1 MLQEKYLLE
10 HFPDLVRPS
19 SLTLFHVRKYLGQGE
34 RAAFIRYDPETP
46 MSEIEFRHPADKATR
61 RLHYDDIKKFVSQSA
76 IEASNWIKHLDP
88 ITITNVT
95 IWTHLHGA
103 DLFKILLDGGVF
115 NSVASLMEKGSGIS
129 SYVKRFTNDPQLLKQ
144 ALSELNVLTG
154 FLNNDVIPVDWV
166 TKMVELAHG
175 GEEHGI
181 DQATWLES
189 FSSSLTEISAGHG
202 ARPPVNVTLL
212 EYIESGKWITSG
224 SSTIGEVKWSYDE
237 KRGRFKARKN
247 MVQFL
252 YTPAELYDLVMGWDG
267 VTTSVAFQ
275 KNEIAKRRLAVA
287 SNFESYILDS
297 YMLFLYGDGWKNW
310 SYITLDE
317 TPRQAQARTAH
328 MSHLMSRGHFALP
341 FDYDSF
347 DHQAQ
352 TSELIVIVRKFIDSI
367 TVPPSY
373 RETWIHIKRLI
384 LSGYERGVM
393 RIILSEGR
401 VVETK
406 VTGGLPS
413 GVRLTS
419 LIGNVWNATVTNM
432 VVGIATT
439 LTGGVKPEAVGV
451 RGDDTYVI
459 SESPAY
465 LGLVRRLYQ
474 ALNAR
479 GKDSKFGIAAN
490 ICEFLRNEISPEG
503 QRGWSN
509 RSITSVTQRK
519 PWTSAPWQVDQQVTI
534 SRLAIDTLSR
544 RVRKDC
550 AFLHRANKSKWSR
563 FYRQSSDWL
572 HLPRRLGGLGVYE
585 DRGKRPSGKLPL
597 TIQDRVRYSN
607 LNPTSPPWAVLSR
620 EQQLEYS
627 RLEMTRRLS
636 TDDIPKASLKRKDEL
651 IDLVRKTRVTWT
663 KEDPIPL
670 MDVRAR
676 CPSPTRPTAWPTKHR
691 PTREEFRLEDGKTVT
706 FEEALSSASSV
717 AQAKKISVRQV
728 LQPMFPNTW
737 EHVTEWERRGWHR
750 TDAINLVLGK
760 TPTELTYPLHPE
772 LTPFVQEVIDKRC
785 RSWVGRARIAR
796 RLYGYTRGAVRSIVT
811 QGGLL
816 VYSY

>member
-1 MLQEKYLLE
+1 MVQSSYMEK
-10 HFPDLVRPS
+10 HFPELVRPS
-19 SLTLFHVRKYLGQGE
+19 TLFMSHVKKFLGQGE
-34 RAAFIRYDPETP
+34 RAAHIHYDPDT
-46 MSEIEFRHPADKATR
+46 SVSDIEFRHSADKATR
-61 RLHYDDIKKFVSQSA
+61 RIHFKDVEKYIGPDA
-76 IEASNWIKHLDP
+76 IRATNWLKHLDP
-88 ITITNVT
+88 ITITNFA
-95 IWTHLHGA
+95 IWTDLHGYEA
-103 DLFKILLDGGVF
+103 FQVLLDGGLF
-115 NSVASLMEKGSGIS
+115 NSLEAVMERGSALS
-129 SYVKRFTNDPQLLKQ
+129 SYVKRFTHDPHNLKQ
-144 ALSELNVLTG
+144 AFAEVNVLTG

-166 TKMVELAHG
+166 TKMMELAHG

-181 DQATWLES
+181 DQSRWLET
-189 FSSSLTEISAGHG
+189 FSESLADISKGFG
-202 ARPPVNVTLL
+202 AQPQMSCTLL
-212 EYIESGKWITSG
+212 DYIKSGKWITAG
-224 SSTIGEVKWSYDE
+224 SSTIGEVKWTYDD

-247 MVQFL
+247 MVQYL
-252 YTPAELYDLVMGWDG
+252 YTPQELYDIVMSWNG
-267 VTTSVAFQ
+267 VTVSVAFA

-297 YMLFLYGDGWKNW
+297 YMLHLYGDGWKHW

-317 TPRQAQARTAH
+317 TPREAQNRTAKV
-328 MSHLMSRGHFALP
+328 SHLMKKGHYALP
-341 FDYDSF
+341 FDYDAF

-352 TSELIVIVRKFIDSI
+352 TTELLIIVRKFIDSI
-367 TVPPSY
+367 SVPPSY
-373 RETWIHIKRLI
+373 RETWTQIKRLI
-384 LSGYERGVM
+384 LSGYERGIM
-393 RIILSEGR
+393 RIITSEGR

-432 VVGIATT
+432 VLTLAAT
-439 LTGGVKPEAVGV
+439 LTGGVRPEAVGV
-451 RGDDTYVI
+451 RGDDTYII

-479 GKDSKFGIAAN
+479 GKDSKFGIATK

-550 AFLHRANKSKWSR
+550 SFLHRANTTKWSR

-572 HLPRRLGGLGVYE
+572 RLPRRLGGLGVYE
-585 DRGKRPSGKLPL
+585 DKGMRPSGKLPL
-597 TIQDRVRYSN
+597 TIEDRVRYPN
-607 LNPTSPPWAVLSR
+607 LNPTSPPWASMSR
-620 EQQLEYS
+620 EEQLEFS

-651 IDLVRKTRVTWT
+651 IDLVRKTVVTWHQE
-663 KEDPIPL
+663 KPIEPML
-670 MDVRAR
+670 ATAR
-676 CPSPTRPTAWPTKHR
+676 CPSPTRPALWPVKHR
-691 PTREEFRLEDGKTVT
+691 PSREEFLLPDGQKLL
-706 FEEALSSASSV
+706 FEEALSTASSV
-717 AQAKKISVRQV
+717 ARAKKISVREV
-728 LQPMFPNTW
+728 LQPMFPFTW
-737 EHVTEWERRGWHR
+737 DSILDWERKGWHR

-760 TPTELTYPLHPE
+760 TPTELTFPLHPE

-785 RSWVGRARIAR
+785 RAWVGRANIAR
-796 RLYGYTRGAVRSIVT
+796 KLYGYTRGAVRSIID
-811 QGGLL
+811 QGGSI